1 MSLSTGIAS
10 TPAQKVSL
18 DDLTSLGLDRLQAMA
33 SGQQSSIAPSYLVIA
48 AIEALKKGKAGVQ
61 QPQPRG
67 TVKDQLLASLQP
79 KPMPTPPSAMG
90 IGAMAQQ
97 PQPPAQPAPP
107 QAPQPPVQG
116 MAEGGSVQH
125 FETGG
130 DVARQAEDRKRIK
143 DILRGFGD
151 TAVDAVDAGA
161 DLVSAVPR
169 GIAGALNSSV
179 IRGANAFGADIPYIP
194 DVEGA
199 NYESMTPYT
208 DFRKRERAEEKNNR
222 EGRIGTERGRA
233 TNRTSAESPVFRA
246 EPPPMADLPVP
257 DVSLLKTDPI
267 AAAIAGSARS
277 RGVGA
282 YQGNAA
288 KLKGYDGNIPDMPDP
303 SSFKLDIPKNQ
314 ALIDAAAKF
323 SKPDEARMKE
333 LRAAEENAGLA
344 AFGAGMIKPGGS
356 FGGVFAG
363 AVRDAVNAKET
374 KAEKRREYEDK
385 REMLATQL
393 GIKVGDDARQD
404 FLAQS
409 EWGSKRAQEAFER
422 GANKVKMKFDA
433 AKAENNDA
441 LEAEKIK
448 VQWARIREDA
458 AARSDSKMLQLA
470 ERVARNQQEVGN
482 RAYTMAIEKMKAA
495 KPADAAID
503 PMWESRVTFNA
514 NKERA
519 RAEDQYMATAGAEL
533 LRRAGMGK

>member
-18 DDLTSLGLDRLQAMA
+18 DDLTAMGLDRLQAMA

-61 QPQPRG
+61 QPQPQG

-161 DLVSAVPR
+161 DIVSAVPR

-246 EPPPMADLPVP
+246 EPPPMADLPIP
-257 DVSLLKTDPI
+257 DVSLTKTDPI

-282 YQGNAA
+282 FQGNAA
-288 KLKGYDGNIPDMPDP
+288 KLKGYDGKIPDAPDP
-303 SSFKLDIPKNQ
+303 SSFKLNIPKNQ

-404 FLAQS
+404 FLANS
-409 EWGSKRAQEAFER
+409 KWGSERAQEAFER
-422 GANKVKMKFDA
+422 GATQVKARLDA
-433 AKAENNDA
+433 TKAENHDA

-448 VQWARIREDA
+448 AEYAKIREMA
-458 AARSDSKMLQLA
+458 AARGDAKMLALA
-470 ERVARNQQEVGN
+470 ERVARTQQEVGQ

-503 PMWESRVTFNA
+503 PTWESRVTFNA
-514 NKERA
+514 NKERI
-519 RAEDQYMATAGAEL
+519 RAEEQFMATSGAEI
-533 LRRAGMGK
+533 LRRVGIGK

>member
-1 MSLSTGIAS
+1 MSIESGIGSKTSIGDLILMGS
-10 TPAQKVSL
+10 TPE
-18 DDLTSLGLDRLQAMA
+18 GLQRLK
-33 SGQQSSIAPSYLVIA
+33 SIANGPPNPAYPGYLVVA
-48 AIEALKKGKAGVQ
+48 ALEKIKGIRDATM
-61 QPQPRG
+61 QPQPQG

-97 PQPPAQPAPP
+97 PQPPAQAAPP
-107 QAPQPPVQG
+107 QAPPPVQG

-161 DLVSAVPR
+161 DIVSAVPR
-169 GIAGALNSSV
+169 GIAGALNASV

-246 EPPPMADLPVP
+246 EPPPMADLPIP
-257 DVSLLKTDPI
+257 DVSLTKTDPI

-282 YQGNAA
+282 FQGNAA
-288 KLKGYDGNIPDMPDP
+288 KLKGYDGKIPDAPDP

-404 FLAQS
+404 FLANS
-409 EWGSKRAQEAFER
+409 KWGSERAQEAFER
-422 GANKVKMKFDA
+422 GATQVKARLDA
-433 AKAENNDA
+433 TKAENNDA

-448 VQWARIREDA
+448 AEYAKIREMAAGRNDA
-458 AARSDSKMLQLA
+458 KMLALA
-470 ERVARNQQEVGN
+470 ERVARTQQEVGQ
-482 RAYTMAIEKMKAA
+482 RAYTAAIEKMKAA

-514 NKERA
+514 NKERI
-519 RAEDQYMATAGAEL
+519 RAEDQFMATSGAEI
-533 LRRAGMGK
+533 LRRIGMGK